1 VSVQELANLIGR
13 QAIWHIFDLE
23 IPVEIV
29 DARYNFGRT
38 DVQVKPVGGNGTHW
52 ITDRAIVQD

>member
-1 VSVQELANLIGR
+1 MSVYKLADLLGR

-29 DARYNFGRT
+29 DARQNFGRT

-52 ITDRAIVQD
+52 ISDRAIVQG